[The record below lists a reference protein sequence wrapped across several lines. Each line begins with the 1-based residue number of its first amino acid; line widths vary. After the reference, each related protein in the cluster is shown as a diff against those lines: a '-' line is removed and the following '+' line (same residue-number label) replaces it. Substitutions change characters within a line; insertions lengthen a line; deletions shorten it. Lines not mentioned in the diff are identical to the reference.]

1 MADINKN
8 TIGLKEED
16 MKEGSRITKS
26 EENKK
31 CSCFPYCMRIAVF
44 CMVMLV
50 SVVTLIP
57 HAVCAEERN
66 CTFINSNVNR
76 QNYIVWSQ
84 CVKSYLGE
92 EQGGYYRVQVIA
104 DEDIL
109 VDHYSGEWQYISQQ
123 WIQREL
129 PIFGGF
135 YEGKNAFFVCLGSKI
150 GKSLMKKK

>member
-1 MADINKN
+1 
-8 TIGLKEED
+8 

-76 QNYIVWSQ
+76 QNYIVWSPV
-84 CVKSYLGE
+84 CEIVSW
-92 EQGGYYRVQVIA
+92 GGTGR
-104 DEDIL
+104 L
-109 VDHYSGEWQYISQQ
+109 LPCSSYSG
-123 WIQREL
+123 
-129 PIFGGF
+129 
-135 YEGKNAFFVCLGSKI
+135 
-150 GKSLMKKK
+150 

>member
-1 MADINKN
+1 
-8 TIGLKEED
+8 

-109 VDHYSGEWQYISQQ
+109 VD
-123 WIQREL
+123 L
-129 PIFGGF
+129 
-135 YEGKNAFFVCLGSKI
+135 
-150 GKSLMKKK
+150 SLIHI

>member
-1 MADINKN
+1 MCEI
-8 TIGLKEED
+8 
-16 MKEGSRITKS
+16 
-26 EENKK
+26 
-31 CSCFPYCMRIAVF
+31 
-44 CMVMLV
+44 V
-50 SVVTLIP
+50 S
-57 HAVCAEERN
+57 
-66 CTFINSNVNR
+66 
-76 QNYIVWSQ
+76 W
-84 CVKSYLGE
+84 E